1 VRDYPLTI
9 RHVSGRLTEVLYN
22 AAVYRNESGEVAGVF
37 AAARDVTEANAV
49 AAELER
55 HRHHLEQLV
64 AERTFALA
72 QAKEAAEAATDA
84 KSAFLAKMSHELRT
98 PMNGVIG
105 MANLLKRG
113 DLSPRQ
119 ADQLQ
124 KLLGASHQLL
134 ALINDILDYAHLDTA
149 SSCTS
154 RPSGRA
160 KWCMRSSKSCGTAP
174 SPRA

>member
-22 AAVYRNESGEVAGVF
+22 AAVYRNERGEVAGVF

-84 KSAFLAKMSHELRT
+84 KSAFW
-98 PMNGVIG
+98 
-105 MANLLKRG
+105 
-113 DLSPRQ
+113 PR
-119 ADQLQ
+119 
-124 KLLGASHQLL
+124 
-134 ALINDILDYAHLDTA
+134 
-149 SSCTS
+149 
-154 RPSGRA
+154 
-160 KWCMRSSKSCGTAP
+160 
-174 SPRA
+174 